1 MFKYILYY
9 LGIVFGLRNSLMS
22 VSDRGSVPID
32 VLVVSGKLQS
42 GLTVVLSVEIESSQG
57 IDNNKIAS
65 NR

>member
-22 VSDRGSVPID
+22 VSDRERVPID
-32 VLVVSGKLQS
+32 VLVVSGKLQL

-57 IDNNKIAS
+57 IDNNNCK
-65 NR
+65 